1 MRLAASSHAQGKKK
15 QWRCAFVG
23 ISTGCG
29 RVGLLGCARPVG
41 VASVAGAPTLCVRN
55 ICEYTSVATRPCRG
69 ARTSMAH
76 GRRGLGLGQTLCVPK
91 HLSVARLYGPPPIP
105 RQLPAAAMPLQ
116 VGPPSCTRGEFP
128 TSPTDDAH
136 RRPCLPVW
144 LRTRGASLGRR
155 HSVRLCR

>member
-1 MRLAASSHAQGKKK
+1 MQTATSETEIKSRYLSICVHHYTLRAPCPKGQGIGLRPKFSFRWTCTKSGRSSHAQGKKK

-69 ARTSMAH
+69 ARTSMRT
-76 GRRGLGLGQTLCVPK
+76 GD
-91 HLSVARLYGPPPIP
+91 VA
-105 RQLPAAAMPLQ
+105 
-116 VGPPSCTRGEFP
+116 
-128 TSPTDDAH
+128 
-136 RRPCLPVW
+136 
-144 LRTRGASLGRR
+144 
-155 HSVRLCR
+155 